1 MCYTYDIK
9 WKGKGK
15 EMQQKRPT
23 QEYDQTLKA
32 LFGEEVAEILPL
44 LLPEAEYLGEQ
55 NIEIDRSILKADL
68 VYQARYRGSAH
79 IVNMELQTSRDGTR
93 EQRLLM
99 YHAGLHFKHALPIL
113 SVILYPFET
122 SIPAPPYREQGGDG
136 TLLTFEYKV
145 LALWKLNASDFV
157 QQHAVCLYTLLP
169 AMQQATAPLLK
180 QALQE
185 MKQHYTRRQLGHH
198 LIRFRRILQR
208 SATMTEHDKRE
219 VEEELQMEFAYDWFL
234 DENPEV
240 LERVDKG
247 RIEGEKLG
255 LQKGEKLGLQRLA
268 MTMIR
273 KRFPLLGD
281 QAQGRIEQIE
291 HIDTLEQLI
300 LQLTSATT
308 EAEVRQLLSLQAN

>member
-1 MCYTYDIK
+1 
-9 WKGKGK
+9 
-15 EMQQKRPT
+15 MQQKRLT

-145 LALWKLNASDFV
+145 LALWKLEAPGFV
-157 QQHAVCLYTLLP
+157 QRHAVCLYTLLP

-198 LIRFRRILQR
+198 LIRFRRILRR

-240 LERVDKG
+240 LERMEKS
-247 RIEGEKLG
+247 RIEGRTEG
-255 LQKGEKLGLQRLA
+255 GIQALQQFA
-268 MTMIR
+268 MTIIQQ
-273 KRFPLLGD
+273 RFPQMMA
-281 QAQGRIEQIE
+281 QAQQRIAQLHTTGELQG
-291 HIDTLEQLI
+291 LI
-300 LQLTSATT
+300 LQLTTAAN
-308 EAEVRQLLSLQAN
+308 EAEARQLLSLQAN